1 MSFDPLKPNA
11 VSPVRTVHPN
21 PGEPSID
28 YRVIVELID
37 VGITKT
43 DTGSGRIFY
52 ANEAFCRMVG
62 YSAQELSAGTIS
74 FVEMTHPDDLERN
87 VALHRKFLSGEL
99 DRYSIEKRY
108 IRKDGSLFW
117 ARATAKHLPQSD
129 NGRKTALGLIEDISH
144 QIGQFFKPNSTRGI
158 APSYLGKSLARL
170 HPAEDYIRRN
180 WNKPQSSDAL
190 AALCKMSTR
199 AFFREF
205 GKVHGISPQAY
216 VKRLRLQR
224 VQEVLLQGEKDAS
237 VAGASLLAGFSNQGH
252 FAREYRVAF
261 GELPS
266 ETLKRGKRQQPR
278 TPAT

>member
-11 VSPVRTVHPN
+11 VSAVPTAHPD

-28 YRVIVELID
+28 YREIVELID

-108 IRKDGSLFW
+108 IRKDGSIVW
-117 ARATAKHLPQSD
+117 ARATA
-129 NGRKTALGLIEDISH
+129 
-144 QIGQFFKPNSTRGI
+144 
-158 APSYLGKSLARL
+158 
-170 HPAEDYIRRN
+170 
-180 WNKPQSSDAL
+180 
-190 AALCKMSTR
+190 
-199 AFFREF
+199 
-205 GKVHGISPQAY
+205 
-216 VKRLRLQR
+216 
-224 VQEVLLQGEKDAS
+224 
-237 VAGASLLAGFSNQGH
+237 
-252 FAREYRVAF
+252 
-261 GELPS
+261 
-266 ETLKRGKRQQPR
+266 
-278 TPAT
+278 